1 MNADERRLSDDIT
14 ADVERR
20 SNDARDPETYAI
32 LGAAMEVHRELGCGF
47 LEAVYAEALDF
58 ELEERRIPHER
69 EQAIPIRYKSRLL
82 PANYRADFV
91 CLGSIIVEIKA
102 LAALGGVEEAQLLN
116 YLKATGL
123 PRGLLINFGTP
134 SLGWKRMVH
143 TRRTSAPGVDKAV

>member
-1 MNADERRLSDDIT
+1 MNADSRRLSADAFASKQAT
-14 ADVERR
+14 AAA
-20 SNDARDPETYAI
+20 SRDPETYAI

-82 PANYRADFV
+82 TANYRADFV
-91 CLGSIIVEIKA
+91 CFGSIIVEIKA

-134 SLGWKRMVH
+134 SLGWKRMAQ
-143 TRRTSAPGVDKAV
+143 TWRTSAPGVDKTV